1 MNRDSIYLPRDVI
14 GLLQTLQS
22 AGHTAYVVGG
32 CVRDSLLGRTPGDWD
47 ICTSARPEEMRRL
60 FADHQLILTGEKHGT
75 VAVVLHGKPYEMT
88 TYRLDGNYH
97 DHRHPDAVQFVDDLP
112 RDLARRDFTINAMAY
127 SPQSGLVDLF
137 HGREDLQNGVIRC
150 VGNATARLE
159 EDALRV
165 LRALRFSATL
175 GFSIAPETAAA
186 IHRHAGGL
194 AHVSAGRI
202 CAELRRLVTGPG
214 AGRVLLQY
222 QDVVA
227 QFLPETNA
235 MAGFW
240 QHNPHHIYT
249 VWGHT
254 AAAVGASAPDEAVR
268 LALLFHDMAKP
279 QCFTRDAAGTGHF
292 YGHAQAGSAL
302 CRQAMQRLQFDSET
316 VRLVSQL
323 VLYHDTVLVPQKP
336 AVRRWLNK
344 IGQAQFCRLLAVHR
358 GDTLG
363 LAPALW
369 PQRLAALQAVE
380 DVLAQV
386 LKEEACF
393 SRKALAVNGRDIMAL
408 GVPQGRQVGEV
419 LHKLLQCVLEGRLPN
434 ERQALLAYAKG
445 LVP

>member
-1 MNRDSIYLPRDVI
+1 MSGVYHLPADIAAV
-14 GLLQTLQS
+14 LQRLEA
-22 AGHTAYVVGG
+22 AGYASYVVGG
-32 CVRDSLLGRTPGDWD
+32 AVRDWLAGSQPHDYDL
-47 ICTSARPEEMRRL
+47 CTAALPQQVEQL
-60 FADHQLILTGEKHGT
+60 FADQHVVETGLQHGT
-75 VAVVLHGKPYEMT
+75 VSIILHGKPVEVT
-88 TYRLDGNYH
+88 TFRTEGNYS
-97 DHRHPDAVQFVDDLP
+97 DGRRPDAVTFVP
-112 RDLARRDFTINAMAY
+112 EIERDLARRDFTINAMAY

-165 LRALRFSATL
+165 LRALRLSATL

-302 CRQAMQRLQFDSET
+302 CRQAMRRLQFDSET

-344 IGQAQFCRLLAVHR
+344 MGQAQFCRLLAVHR